1 MMPIFN
7 ILSTFFSDFLHQF
20 RGELSAIFHDSGAL
34 LLIVIALPLYTII
47 YSTAYGGE
55 VVRDVSIAVVDKDNT
70 PSSRRF
76 ITSIASGP
84 NTHVNYEPQ
93 DILEAQQLYFCNEIF
108 GIVYVPHGFERK
120 LLSGI
125 QAEIGTI
132 LDGSHLLLY
141 RQVLEQV
148 ISNAL
153 TQGANIEFMRLI
165 GRGNSKIDA
174 ISTVEPVTLD
184 VHHLYNLSLG
194 YGSFVMPSV
203 VMVIIQQTLI
213 IGLAMIASRR
223 RIKGLRVETYSTQL
237 ILAKLLVYIVIYGIN
252 LTIILS
258 VIWPIF
264 GFPYAG
270 NTIDLAIFVALYI
283 TSTLSLGLAVA
294 QLFKRREAPLMLLL
308 CTSVPILLLAGV
320 SYPREAYS
328 PWLYDIGRLLPSSSG
343 VDGFIAI
350 ASRGATL
357 NDVMPEVVTLSLLA
371 IFYLILA
378 LIINKYARKQTNI

>member
-1 MMPIFN
+1 
-7 ILSTFFSDFLHQF
+7 
-20 RGELSAIFHDSGAL
+20 
-34 LLIVIALPLYTII
+34 
-47 YSTAYGGE
+47 
-55 VVRDVSIAVVDKDNT
+55 
-70 PSSRRF
+70 
-76 ITSIASGP
+76 
-84 NTHVNYEPQ
+84 
-93 DILEAQQLYFCNEIF
+93 
-108 GIVYVPHGFERK
+108 
-120 LLSGI
+120 
-125 QAEIGTI
+125 
-132 LDGSHLLLY
+132 
-141 RQVLEQV
+141 
-148 ISNAL
+148 
-153 TQGANIEFMRLI
+153 MRLI

-184 VHHLYNLSLG
+184 VHHLYNRSLG

-223 RIKGLRVETYSTQL
+223 RINGLGVEIYSTQS

-270 NTIDLAIFVALYI
+270 NTVDLAIFVALYI

-357 NDVMPEVVTLSLLA
+357 NDVMPEVVTLSLLT

>member
-7 ILSTFFSDFLHQF
+7 ILSTFFSDLLHQI

-70 PSSRRF
+70 PSSRKF
-76 ITSIASGP
+76 ITGIASGP

-93 DILEAQQLYFCNEIF
+93 DILEAQQLYFCDEIF

-120 LLSGI
+120 LLSGM
-125 QAEIGTI
+125 QVEIGII

-153 TQGANIEFMRLI
+153 IQGANIEFMRLI

-184 VHHLYNLSLG
+184 VHHLYNRSLG

-203 VMVIIQQTLI
+203 VIVIIQQTLI
-213 IGLAMIASRR
+213 IGLAMIVSRR
-223 RIKGLRVETYSTQL
+223 RTKGLGVEIYSTQL
-237 ILAKLLVYIVIYGIN
+237 ILAKLLVYI
-252 LTIILS
+252 II
-258 VIWPIF
+258 
-264 GFPYAG
+264 
-270 NTIDLAIFVALYI
+270 
-283 TSTLSLGLAVA
+283 
-294 QLFKRREAPLMLLL
+294 
-308 CTSVPILLLAGV
+308 
-320 SYPREAYS
+320 
-328 PWLYDIGRLLPSSSG
+328 
-343 VDGFIAI
+343 
-350 ASRGATL
+350 
-357 NDVMPEVVTLSLLA
+357 
-371 IFYLILA
+371 
-378 LIINKYARKQTNI
+378 

>member
-1 MMPIFN
+1 MFN
-7 ILSTFFSDFLHQF
+7 RLSVVSNDIIHQIKS
-20 RGELSAIFHDSGAL
+20 ELSAIFHDSGAL

-47 YSTAYGGE
+47 YSIAYGGE

-70 PSSRRF
+70 PSSRKF
-76 ITSIASGP
+76 ITGIANGP
-84 NTHVNYEPQ
+84 NTRVKYEPQ
-93 DILEAQQLYFCNEIF
+93 DMLEAQQLYFHDKIF
-108 GIVYVPHGFERK
+108 GIVYIPKGFERK

-125 QAEIGTI
+125 QAEIGII

-148 ISNAL
+148 ASNTL

-165 GRGNSKIDA
+165 ERKDSKIEA
-174 ISTVEPVTLD
+174 ISTIEPVTLD
-184 VHHLYNLSLG
+184 VHHLYNRSLG

-223 RIKGLRVETYSTQL
+223 RTKGLYVERYSTSS

-264 GFPYAG
+264 GFPYSG
-270 NTIDLAIFVALYI
+270 NTIDLAIFTLLYI

-328 PWLYDIGRLLPSSSG
+328 QWLYDIGRLLPSSSG

-357 NDVMPEVVTLSLLA
+357 GDVAPEVVTLSLLT
-371 IFYLILA
+371 IFYLIIA